1 VHQQVLAFSW
11 GLTVMEL
18 VVFILVISIFST
30 VAVLG
35 WCMAKRRLF
44 WKAHE
49 LSTL

>member
-35 WCMAKRRLF
+35 LMHGKE
-44 WKAHE
+44 KA
-49 LSTL
+49 LLKSA